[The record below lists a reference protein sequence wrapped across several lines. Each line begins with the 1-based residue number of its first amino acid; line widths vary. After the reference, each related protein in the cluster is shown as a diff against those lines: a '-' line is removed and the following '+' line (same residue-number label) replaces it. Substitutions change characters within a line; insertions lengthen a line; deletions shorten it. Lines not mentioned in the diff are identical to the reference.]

1 MEKLKKEYVPLGMA
15 VFLVIGA
22 LLVGG
27 LFIRKN
33 GTLAGNSGGG
43 SGLALIANAYGAQ
56 SSRSI
61 NDVSLATLNNQDDS
75 LLSSPSSDGGTGNYV
90 AQEESATFNT
100 GEGIVNDPGG
110 AFADSTS
117 QSGIVSYVV
126 KPGDTLPSIAAYFDV
141 TVDTITGANPSIKGN
156 KVKTGQ
162 VLKIL
167 PVSGFIYQTQAGD
180 TLTSIASSFNVL
192 PDQIVQANPSAGLDA
207 DSDLSFLNA
216 GVSLIIPSSG
226 PSANSSP
233 ASGN

>member
-1 MEKLKKEYVPLGMA
+1 MEKFKKEYVPLGMA

-27 LFIRKN
+27 LFIKKN
-33 GTLAGNSGGG
+33 GSLGGNSGG

-61 NDVSLATLNNQDDS
+61 NDVSLAALNNQNNS
-75 LLSSPSSDGGTGNYV
+75 LLSSPSSDGGAGNYV

-100 GEGIVNDPGG
+100 GDAIVNDPGG
-110 AFADSTS
+110 AFADFTS

-126 KPGDTLPSIAAYFDV
+126 KPGDTLPSIATYFGV
-141 TVDTITGANPSIKGN
+141 SVETITGANSSIKGN

-167 PVSGFIYQTQAGD
+167 PVSGFIYKTQAGD
-180 TLTSIASSFNVL
+180 TLASIASTFNVL
-192 PDQIVQANPSAGLDA
+192 PDQIAEVNPSAGLDA
-207 DSDLSFLNA
+207 NSNLAFLNA
-216 GVSLIIPSSG
+216 GISLIIPSNN
-226 PSANSSP
+226 SASNSSP